1 MDKRNYKI
9 IIGII
14 FFAGVVAMLNFCLP
28 RKPVKIDSGY
38 RVVMGTF
45 ARIVAI
51 APDANTARKAIEAAF
66 EQIENIENLCSF
78 YKSDSEVSKINRNG
92 YKNPVVVSA
101 PTFEIIKKS
110 IEFSRLSDGAFDITV
125 GALEDLWRK
134 AAKENLVPSQTD
146 LENVHSKIG
155 YEKIIIAPNDKS
167 ISFAADGI
175 QIDLGAIA
183 KGFAIDKAIEAAKK
197 IGAIGAMVDIGGD
210 IRCFGWSP
218 DGKKFWQIGLQE
230 PNPKSE
236 DKSILTLKLNDFAV
250 ATSGDYQRFVLIDGK
265 KYSHIM
271 NTKTGKSSS
280 GLASVSVIC
289 KSCTEA
295 DALATAVSVM
305 GIEKGLALIEQLPQT
320 EAILIPAGSEKFMQ
334 TRGAGSFILQ
344 KNRVKSKLNEN

>member
-1 MDKRNYKI
+1 MNKRNYKI
-9 IIGII
+9 IIGIV
-14 FFAGVVAMLNFCLP
+14 FFAGLIALLNFCLP
-28 RKPVKIDSGY
+28 RKPVKSDSGY
-38 RVVMGTF
+38 RLAMGTF

-78 YKSDSEVSKINRNG
+78 YKSDSEVSEINRNA
-92 YKNPVVVSA
+92 YDNPVVVSEI
-101 PTFEIIKKS
+101 TFEIIRKS

-305 GIEKGLALIEQLPQT
+305 GIEKGLCLIEQLPQT
-320 EAILIPAGSEKFMQ
+320 EAILIPAGSDEIIKTSGAEKFIP
-334 TRGAGSFILQ
+334 F
-344 KNRVKSKLNEN
+344 RVINFRE